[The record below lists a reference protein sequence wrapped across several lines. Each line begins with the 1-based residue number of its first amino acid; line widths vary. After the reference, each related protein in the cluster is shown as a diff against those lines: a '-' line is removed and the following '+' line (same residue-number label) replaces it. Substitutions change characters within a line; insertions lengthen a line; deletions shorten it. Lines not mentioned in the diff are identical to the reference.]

1 MLSGSSYL
9 PLSAA
14 ACLRRRP
21 EVRSQR
27 SIVAAAAGRF
37 AWGALCSFAV
47 SAFTGACGSGG
58 ASVDAAGGGLN
69 CANFGIFPVNLCSWS
84 INSASSGNE
93 STIFGSGLRSR
104 PSSPCRSTKGAG
116 APFGA
121 SALTSGPAPFNH
133 NASTRYCGVRRN
145 EAGRLAGMG
154 KIRWQS
160 VWSLHRRA
168 VLQNY

>member
-47 SAFTGACGSGG
+47 SAFKGGGGSGG

-69 CANFGIFPVNLCSWS
+69 CANFGIFPVNLCS
-84 INSASSGNE
+84 
-93 STIFGSGLRSR
+93 
-104 PSSPCRSTKGAG
+104 
-116 APFGA
+116 
-121 SALTSGPAPFNH
+121 
-133 NASTRYCGVRRN
+133 
-145 EAGRLAGMG
+145 
-154 KIRWQS
+154 
-160 VWSLHRRA
+160 
-168 VLQNY
+168 

>member
-1 MLSGSSYL
+1 MRMRTPKSFIRCIISDNAAPRSCRTY
-9 PLSAA
+9 SAA

-27 SIVAAAAGRF
+27 SIAAAGGF

-47 SAFTGACGSGG
+47 SAFTGTCGAGG

-154 KIRWQS
+154 KIR
-160 VWSLHRRA
+160 
-168 VLQNY
+168 